1 MKLRLCLESLIGI
14 PARGDERSQEQ
25 RQADALSELCARAIG
40 SGRLPRQAG
49 RRPQLTVIVRTQA
62 GSEVGAEL
70 VGVGPIS
77 LGTLAR
83 LRGQDHVERKQTVDG
98 KGVTLNFGRARRCH
112 SESQREEIS
121 TRYSRCVVGGCTV
134 PIRDCEIH
142 HQVAWKGV
150 GVTDVKEGLP
160 LCRRKHHPQVTEGGY
175 RLEPRGT
182 GGYEL
187 VAPPGAELRPDRWR
201 RRLTRGSP

>member
-1 MKLRLCLESLIGI
+1 
-14 PARGDERSQEQ
+14 
-25 RQADALSELCARAIG
+25 
-40 SGRLPRQAG
+40 
-49 RRPQLTVIVRTQA
+49 
-62 GSEVGAEL
+62 
-70 VGVGPIS
+70 
-77 LGTLAR
+77 
-83 LRGQDHVERKQTVDG
+83 VERRQTVDG

-112 SESQREEIS
+112 SENQREEIS

-150 GVTDVKEGLP
+150 GETHVKEGVP

-175 RLEPRGT
+175 QLQARPS
-182 GGYEL
+182 GGFVL

-201 RRLTRGSP
+201 KGGTRFGP